1 MRKYLCL
8 GIGIDPF
15 FIVAVTNE
23 LIYYRIG
30 RVEDLNPSGQ
40 TGEQPGVVPNAETM
54 LVDSTQE
61 SLGAWW
67 FMEESTTAAGGV
79 EGGERLA
86 TTTSESAE
94 MPGAMVRAAE
104 SSEAEAEAEAG
115 ATDIVPEIGAQR
127 PEASEE
133 QATCPEMPRGM
144 FGHFMR
150 PSSPQRAPSSP

>member
-86 TTTSESAE
+86 TTVGDLAE
-94 MPGAMVRAAE
+94 TPGATVRMAE
-104 SSEAEAEAEAG
+104 SSEVG
-115 ATDIVPEIGAQR
+115 ATDVVSESEAQR
-127 PEASEE
+127 PAASEE
-133 QATCPEMPRGM
+133 QSTCPEMPQGVVERSVWP
-144 FGHFMR
+144 
-150 PSSPQRAPSSP
+150 PSP